1 MEDNFNEKLNLDDLF
16 KEKKQT
22 QEHKIKIY
30 QRILAR
36 VHKKIKTT
44 SRMRNSDTFTFF
56 LIPEFILGIPRY
68 DMAECTSYIIEKLTD
83 NGFLLKYTHPNLL
96 FISWKHYIPKYQRA
110 QIKKKTG
117 VSVDGYGNVVTKKQK
132 QQQDGNSLNGL
143 LLKNTPENKKGILK
157 KKNQRNYT
165 DISTYKPTG
174 NLIYNTKMIESVEN
188 LIDSNKKINIK

>member
-44 SRMRNSDTFTFF
+44 SRMRNSDNFSFF

-83 NGFLLKYTHPNLL
+83 NGFLVKYTHPNLL
-96 FISWKHYIPKYQRA
+96 FISWQHYIPKYQRA

-132 QQQDGNSLNGL
+132 QQEDGNSLNGL

-188 LIDSNKKINIK
+188 LIDSNKKININ